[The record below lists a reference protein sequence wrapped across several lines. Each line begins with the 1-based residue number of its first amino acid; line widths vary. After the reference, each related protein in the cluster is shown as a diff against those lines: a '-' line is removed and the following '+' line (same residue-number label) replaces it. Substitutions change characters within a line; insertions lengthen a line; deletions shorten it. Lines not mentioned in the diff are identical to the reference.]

1 MRLVFI
7 PHTDTLNTKHDRH
20 TRRQEGRERG
30 GQRERRE
37 REREGERERDERERE
52 RRERERDGREL
63 ELENFILQGL

>member
-37 REREGERERDERERE
+37 RERGRERE
-52 RRERERDGREL
+52 RRERERGEGERDGREL